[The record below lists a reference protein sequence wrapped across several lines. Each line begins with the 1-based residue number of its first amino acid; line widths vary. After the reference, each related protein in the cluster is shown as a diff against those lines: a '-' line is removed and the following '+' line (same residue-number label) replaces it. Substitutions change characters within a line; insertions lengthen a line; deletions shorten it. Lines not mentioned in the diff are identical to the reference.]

1 MNRPFTSFAIAFAT
15 WFLLLVI
22 FYFVIFKKSELP
34 PVSLVIDATMISENE
49 QEKKSAQKSSPK
61 ERGDEKIKDE
71 ESAVEKVQND
81 AQKKM
86 VPLFS
91 PLPKIPDDLRDEA
104 FNSVAVARFNIA
116 ANGDV
121 VSVELIHPC
130 NNPRLNKLLVSSLR
144 VWKFVAATQSRTQ
157 DVRVSFEVK

>member
-1 MNRPFTSFAIAFAT
+1 MIKPFTSFAIAFGV
-15 WFLLLVI
+15 WFSLLVI
-22 FYFVIFKKSELP
+22 FYFVVFKKLELP
-34 PVSLVIDATMISENE
+34 PVSLVIDANMISENE
-49 QEKKSAQKSSPK
+49 KEKKSTPKSAPK
-61 ERGDEKIKDE
+61 ERGDEKIKGE
-71 ESAVEKVQND
+71 ESAVEKIQDD

-116 ANGDV
+116 ASGEV

-130 NNPRLNKLLVSSLR
+130 NNPRLNKLLISSLMD
-144 VWKFVAATQSRTQ
+144 WKFAAAAQSRTQ
-157 DVRVSFEVK
+157 DVRVNFEVK